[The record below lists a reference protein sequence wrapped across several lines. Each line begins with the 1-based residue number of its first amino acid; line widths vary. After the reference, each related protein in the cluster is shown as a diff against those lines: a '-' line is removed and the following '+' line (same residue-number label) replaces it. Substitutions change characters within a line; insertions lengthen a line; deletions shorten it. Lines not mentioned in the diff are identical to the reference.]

1 VTAAASAAAVLCVG
15 LVTYA
20 SRAGLIVFLADRQ
33 LPASVTRALRYVGPA
48 VLSALTV
55 NLLAGGQG
63 ASGVEIAELTAV
75 AACIVVVVI
84 TRNLV
89 ASLAAGMITLW
100 ILVWLL

>member
-33 LPASVTRALRYVGPA
+33 LPANVTRALRYVGPA

-63 ASGVEIAELTAV
+63 ASGVEVAEVAAV
-75 AACIVVVVI
+75 AACIVVVVV

-100 ILVWLL
+100 VLIWIL

>member
-1 VTAAASAAAVLCVG
+1 
-15 LVTYA
+15 
-20 SRAGLIVFLADRQ
+20 
-33 LPASVTRALRYVGPA
+33 

>member
-1 VTAAASAAAVLCVG
+1 MTAAASAAAVLCVG

-20 SRAGLIVFLADRQ
+20 SRAGLIVFLAIGDSRRTS
-33 LPASVTRALRYVGPA
+33 AARLRYVGPA

-63 ASGVEIAELTAV
+63 ASGVETAELGAV
-75 AACIVVVVI
+75 GACIVVVLV

-89 ASLAAGMITLW
+89 ASLAAGMVTLW